1 MELGRQCH
9 GIGVSVVSVIGS
21 HEDSVGPNAVL
32 DAVDTIAENI
42 EDYKSIIR
50 EWVEQHLAED
60 DEDRNGDNL

>member
-1 MELGRQCH
+1 M
-9 GIGVSVVSVIGS
+9 SVIGS
-21 HEDSVGPNAVL
+21 HEDSVGPDDVL